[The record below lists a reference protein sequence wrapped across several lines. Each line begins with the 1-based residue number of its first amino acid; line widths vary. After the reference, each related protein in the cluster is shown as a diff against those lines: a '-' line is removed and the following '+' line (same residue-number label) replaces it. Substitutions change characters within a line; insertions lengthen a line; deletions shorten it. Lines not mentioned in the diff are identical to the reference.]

1 MTYTFLGPD
10 PLESQIAN
18 ALQAVARGKAP
29 NEVETTHID
38 VKEEPGRRGTNGRVL
53 PGQTRNEAA
62 ARYLAAEMACMA
74 NTPGG
79 GAIIVGISDRG
90 DRIGTELDGEWLRH
104 RVYEL
109 TEQRLTTNVRA
120 VELEGHRLLVLST
133 HQAIEPIRYEGRIK
147 WRVDDHC
154 VEIDPSSWHSGR
166 TQHSGVDWSAQQSG
180 HVVTDASPIALEIAR
195 RYLIEAGDDGADLA
209 SASDFDL
216 LRRLNVALGDNHL
229 TNAGSLLFVATP
241 TVGID
246 YIRRDHPGAD
256 STARMRS
263 ERSLLEQVFE
273 VERSADA
280 ANRGVHLRGG
290 FAHGQVRAIPPGA
303 IREAIVNGVVHRDWL
318 SPQPTTV
325 EHIGDSLTVTS
336 PGGFIGGIVPSN
348 IITHPAVARYR
359 SLAEALA
366 TLRLAEREGI
376 GIDRIVRDMLA
387 LGHAAPEITEVAGPY
402 VRVGLIGGDPDA
414 HFLNLLA
421 DLQPN
426 SVRADVDALL
436 LLRHLIANGWI
447 DVASA
452 APIVQRPPGESE
464 ASLNRLASVRLATEP
479 LMIPV
484 DGVPAASLPAWRP
497 SRFIQGHV
505 GLLPYLVLPEARS
518 PMLLAWANHR
528 GRISSTEAAD
538 LADITIPYAGT
549 ILSALADDGLLQ
561 PGRANRAGRGFFYK
575 PIA

>member
-10 PLESQIAN
+10 PLESQISN
-18 ALQAVARGKAP
+18 ALQALASGTAP
-29 NEVETTHID
+29 HDVESTRID
-38 VKEEPGRRGTNGRVL
+38 VKEEPGRRGSNGNIL
-53 PGQTRNEAA
+53 PGQTQNEAA

-104 RVYEL
+104 RVWEL
-109 TEQRLTTNVRA
+109 TEQRLTTTIRPVQ
-120 VELEGHRLLVLST
+120 LEGHRLLVLST

-166 TQHSGVDWSAQQSG
+166 IQQTGFDWSAQQSG
-180 HVVTDASPIALEIAR
+180 HVVSDANPLALEIAR
-195 RYLIEAGDDGADLA
+195 RYLIEAGDDSADLA
-209 SASDFDL
+209 LASDLDL

-229 TNAGSLLFVATP
+229 TNAGSLLFVETP

-256 STARMRS
+256 STARMRLD
-263 ERSLLEQVFE
+263 RSLLEQVFE

-280 ANRGVHLRGG
+280 ANRGVHLGGG

-303 IREAIVNGVVHRDWL
+303 VREAIVNGVVHRNWL
-318 SPQPTTV
+318 SPEPTTV
-325 EHIGDSLTVTS
+325 EHVGDTLTVTS
-336 PGGFIGGIVPSN
+336 PGGFIGGIAPSN
-348 IITHPAVARYR
+348 IITHPAVARYK

-376 GIDRIVRDMLA
+376 GIDRMVRDMLA

-414 HFLNLLA
+414 SFLNLLA
-421 DLQPN
+421 ELQPN

-436 LLRHLIANGWI
+436 LLRHLIVNGWI
-447 DVASA
+447 DAASA
-452 APIVQRPPGESE
+452 APIVQRPSGESE
-464 ASLNRLASVRLATEP
+464 ASLNRLASVRLGTEP
-479 LMIPV
+479 LMTPV
-484 DGVPAASLPAWRP
+484 DGVPAGSLPAWRP

-518 PMLLAWANHR
+518 SMLLAWASHR

-538 LADITIPYAGT
+538 LGDITVPYAGT
-549 ILSALADDGLLQ
+549 LLSALAGDGLLQ

-575 PIA
+575 PMA

>member
-10 PLESQIAN
+10 PLESQISN
-18 ALQAVARGKAP
+18 ALQALAIGTAP
-29 NEVETTHID
+29 SEIESTNID
-38 VKEEPGRRGTNGRVL
+38 VKEEPGRRGSNGNIL
-53 PGQTRNEAA
+53 PGQTRNDAA
-62 ARYLAAEMACMA
+62 AKYLAGEMACMA

-104 RVYEL
+104 RVWEL
-109 TEQRLTTNVRA
+109 TEKRLTTTVRSI
-120 VELEGHRLLVLST
+120 ELDGHRLLVLST

-147 WRVDDHC
+147 WRVDDHS

-166 TQHSGVDWSAQQSG
+166 IQQTGVDWSAQPSG
-180 HVVTDASPIALEIAR
+180 HVVGDASPIALEIAR
-195 RYLIEAGDDGADLA
+195 RYLIEAGDDSADLA
-209 SASDFDL
+209 TASDPDL
-216 LRRLNVALGDNHL
+216 LRRLNVALGDDHL

-263 ERSLLEQVFE
+263 DRSLLEQVFE
-273 VERSADA
+273 VERSADV
-280 ANRGVHLRGG
+280 ANRGLHLRGG

-325 EHIGDSLTVTS
+325 EHIGDTLTVTS
-336 PGGFIGGIVPSN
+336 PGGFIGGIAPSN

-366 TLRLAEREGI
+366 TLRLAEREGV

-387 LGHAAPEITEVAGPY
+387 LGHAAPEITEVVGPY

-414 HFLNLLA
+414 GLLSLLA
-421 DLQPN
+421 DIQPT

-436 LLRHLIANGWI
+436 LLRHLIVNGWI
-447 DVASA
+447 DVEA
-452 APIVQRPPGESE
+452 AGPIVQRPPGESE
-464 ASLNRLASVRLATEP
+464 VSLNRLASVRLGTEP
-479 LMIPV
+479 LMRPV
-484 DGVPAASLPAWRP
+484 EGVPARSLPAWRP

-518 PMLLAWANHR
+518 AMLLAWANHR

-549 ILSALADDGLLQ
+549 ILTALAADGLIE

>member
-1 MTYTFLGPD
+1 MTYTFLEPD
-10 PLESQIAN
+10 PLESQISN
-18 ALQAVARGKAP
+18 ALQALAIGTAP
-29 NEVETTHID
+29 REIESTHID
-38 VKEEPGRRGTNGRVL
+38 VKEEPGRRGSNGNIL
-53 PGQTRNEAA
+53 PGQTRNDAA
-62 ARYLAAEMACMA
+62 AKYLAGEMACMA

-104 RVYEL
+104 RVWEL
-109 TEQRLTTNVRA
+109 TEKRLTTTVRSI
-120 VELEGHRLLVLST
+120 ELDGHRLLVLST

-147 WRVDDHC
+147 WRVDDHS
-154 VEIDPSSWHSGR
+154 VEIDPSSWRSGR
-166 TQHSGVDWSAQQSG
+166 IQQTGVDWSAQPSG
-180 HVVTDASPIALEIAR
+180 HVVGDASPIALEIAR
-195 RYLIEAGDDGADLA
+195 RYLIEAGDDSADLA
-209 SASDFDL
+209 TASDPDL
-216 LRRLNVALGDNHL
+216 LRRLNAALGDDHL

-263 ERSLLEQVFE
+263 ARSLLEQVFE
-273 VERSADA
+273 VERSADV

-318 SPQPTTV
+318 SPQPTIV
-325 EHIGDSLTVTS
+325 EHIGDTLTVTS
-336 PGGFIGGIVPSN
+336 PGGFIGGIAPSN

-366 TLRLAEREGI
+366 ILRLAEREGV

-414 HFLNLLA
+414 GFLSLLA
-421 DLQPN
+421 DIQPT

-436 LLRHLIANGWI
+436 LLRHLIVNGWI
-447 DVASA
+447 DVEA
-452 APIVQRPPGESE
+452 AGPIVQRPPGESE
-464 ASLNRLASVRLATEP
+464 ASLNRLTSVRLGTEP
-479 LMIPV
+479 LMGPV
-484 DGVPAASLPAWRP
+484 EGVPARSLPAWRP

-505 GLLPYLVLPEARS
+505 GLLPYLVLPEARGA
-518 PMLLAWANHR
+518 MLLAWANHR

-549 ILSALADDGLLQ
+549 ILTALAADGLIE

>member
-10 PLESQIAN
+10 PLESQISA
-18 ALQAVARGKAP
+18 ALQALASGTAP
-29 NEVETTHID
+29 REIETTHID
-38 VKEEPGRRGTNGRVL
+38 VKEESGRRGTNGNIL
-53 PGQTRNEAA
+53 AGQTRSDAA

-79 GAIIVGISDRG
+79 GAIVVGISDRG

-104 RVYEL
+104 RIWEL
-109 TEQRLTTNVRA
+109 TEQRLTTYIRA
-120 VELEGHRLLVLST
+120 VELDGHRLLVLST

-147 WRVDDHC
+147 WRIDDHC

-166 TQHSGVDWSAQQSG
+166 IQRTGVDWSAQPSG
-180 HVVTDASPIALEIAR
+180 HLVSDASPIALEIAR
-195 RYLIEAGDDGADLA
+195 RYLIEAGDDSAGLA
-209 SASDFDL
+209 AASDPDL

-256 STARMRS
+256 STARRRS
-263 ERSLLEQVFE
+263 DRPLIEQVFE
-273 VERSADA
+273 VERSADV
-280 ANRGVHLRGG
+280 ANRGVHLQGG

-325 EHIGDSLTVTS
+325 EHIGDTLTVTS
-336 PGGFIGGIVPSN
+336 PGGFIGGIAPSN
-348 IITHPAVARYR
+348 ILTHPAVARYR

-376 GIDRIVRDMLA
+376 GIDRMVRDMLA
-387 LGHAAPEITEVAGPY
+387 LGHSAPEITEVPGPY

-414 HFLNLLA
+414 RFLDLLA

-426 SVRADVDALL
+426 AVRADVDALL
-436 LLRHLIANGWI
+436 LVRHLIMNGWI
-447 DVASA
+447 DVESA
-452 APIVQRPPGESE
+452 APIVQRPSGESE
-464 ASLNRLASVRLATEP
+464 ASLNRLASVHLKSET
-479 LMIPV
+479 LMRPV
-484 DGVPAASLPAWRP
+484 EGLPSGSLPAWRP
-497 SRFIQGHV
+497 SRFIQEYV
-505 GLLPYLVLPEARS
+505 GALPYLTKPESRS
-518 PMLLAWANHR
+518 GMLLAWANHR

-538 LADITIPYAGT
+538 LADITVPYAGT
-549 ILSALADDGLLQ
+549 ILSALAEDGPLQ

-575 PIA
+575 PSA